1 MTNTQSPIPN
11 LQSPNRD
18 ESSLNNIQAAMCD
31 MDGVLWRGDRA
42 MPGLTE
48 FFSFLREHNI
58 QFILATNNATRT
70 AAQYAQRLAEFGV
83 RVSET
88 EILPSCDVVS
98 DYLKTIAPPGTRVFV
113 VGEPALAQS
122 IEARGFVVNDAE
134 AEIVVAGLD
143 RQATFAKLAQATRFI
158 RHGARFIGTNPD
170 KTWPSENEITP
181 GAGAILAFLE
191 AATGVKPFIVSK
203 PEPVMFQQAT
213 ARMGSRA
220 ETTVMIGDRLE
231 TDILGGQCA
240 GLKTILVLSGV
251 STEADVERMGIRPTW
266 IFRDIGE
273 LTRAWRKSKDGG

>member
-1 MTNTQSPIPN
+1 
-11 LQSPNRD
+11 
-18 ESSLNNIQAAMCD
+18 MCD

-42 MPGLTE
+42 MPGLIE
-48 FFSFLREHNI
+48 FFSFMRERNI
-58 QFILATNNATRT
+58 RFVLATNNATRT
-70 AAQYAQRLAEFGV
+70 AAQYAEKLAGFGV
-83 RVSET
+83 RVSEA

-113 VGEPALAQS
+113 VGEAALADS
-122 IEARGFVVNDAE
+122 IHARGFVVNDTE

-143 RQATFAKLAQATRFI
+143 RQATFAKLAQATRLI
-158 RHGARFIGTNPD
+158 RRGARFIGTNPD
-170 KTWPSENEITP
+170 KTWPGENEIMP

-191 AATGVKPFIVSK
+191 AATEIKPLIVSK
-203 PEPVMFQQAT
+203 PEPIMFQQAM
-213 ARMGSRA
+213 ARMGSQA

-251 STEADVERMGIRPTW
+251 SAEADIEQMGVRPDW

-273 LTRAWRKSKDGG
+273 LTQVWRKLKDED